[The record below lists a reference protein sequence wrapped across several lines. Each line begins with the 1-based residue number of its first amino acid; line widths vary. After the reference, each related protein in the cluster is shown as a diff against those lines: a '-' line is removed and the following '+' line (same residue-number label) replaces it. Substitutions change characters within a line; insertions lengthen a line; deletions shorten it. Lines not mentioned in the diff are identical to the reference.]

1 MAPSTPFLTRRNFL
15 FPEFRGLWCGKRK
28 PKLDGNSDVAGPAQA
43 LKPSRAGPGLG
54 QAEPSLTQGLGGLKA
69 RASEMPGPPGLESP
83 GLDIYG
89 QERADGAKR
98 SRHFGLGGFGSVKC
112 RTLWCKPVV
121 RLIVAALNCNLLTHR
136 IAVVSNVQNNRKTPN
151 FVVGILFFIFVYE
164 KAWAQARAQGFRP
177 CTQGSVSGLK
187 NLRPEPAQAE
197 PKPGH
202 SGRAGPATSL
212 DGNGGEARTRRCSA
226 ETDAGSSEST
236 QEVRPGR
243 GVPDGVSSGQ
253 ATRGLTPYQFP
264 NFSPKFLISNRNS
277 TVGTQ
282 KAVEFVNTVNVHT
295 RGIGSDVI
303 DLFAEKNCF
312 HLGLIVQP
320 REKFIEDPK
329 AAKEPGENLTTKRR
343 GCCISSYTYCRS
355 AP

>member
-1 MAPSTPFLTRRNFL
+1 MVDICLPPSSLEADTKKRILIPYRRTTDTRPGKGGGASTSDELTSEKSSGNPQFEAHSAVRDSVT
-15 FPEFRGLWCGKRK
+15 RK
-28 PKLDGNSDVAGPAQA
+28 TLNPGDVAGPAQA

-112 RTLWCKPVV
+112 RTLC
-121 RLIVAALNCNLLTHR
+121 ASNLLTHR

-212 DGNGGEARTRRCSA
+212 VVSPSRAMCQLLRRSKL
-226 ETDAGSSEST
+226 SL
-236 QEVRPGR
+236 R
-243 GVPDGVSSGQ
+243 G
-253 ATRGLTPYQFP
+253 GLT
-264 NFSPKFLISNRNS
+264 
-277 TVGTQ
+277 G
-282 KAVEFVNTVNVHT
+282 AM
-295 RGIGSDVI
+295 D
-303 DLFAEKNCF
+303 A
-312 HLGLIVQP
+312 
-320 REKFIEDPK
+320 
-329 AAKEPGENLTTKRR
+329 
-343 GCCISSYTYCRS
+343 
-355 AP
+355 